1 MVSKKLH
8 VSFCLDTSLFKLMS
22 FVRVHVINAGNKFQ
36 PGQVTDSPTR
46 VPFSPVTAPQHRVNT
61 NTNTEESQATS
72 AVVKATINIKSPLSS
87 ASLLN
92 GSLTKT
98 IAVLD
103 GENATPPNLAA
114 SPQGAHTQQLN
125 VEPFLLSVPNVE
137 PCLTFPTNPQVV
149 HRPQEYSFEEKRLA
163 FMFHQ
168 HQSYV
173 SPVCR

>member
-1 MVSKKLH
+1 MY
-8 VSFCLDTSLFKLMS
+8 
-22 FVRVHVINAGNKFQ
+22 AGNKFQ

-61 NTNTEESQATS
+61 NTNTEESQASS
-72 AVVKATINIKSPLSS
+72 AVVKAANNIKSPLSS
-87 ASLLN
+87 AALLN
-92 GSLTKT
+92 KSSTKT
-98 IAVLD
+98 TAVLD
-103 GENATPPNLAA
+103 GENTTPPNLAA

-137 PCLTFPTNPQVV
+137 PCLTFPNPQVV
-149 HRPQEYSFEEKRLA
+149 HRPQEDSFEEKRLA
-163 FMFHQ
+163 FMFHH

>member
-1 MVSKKLH
+1 M
-8 VSFCLDTSLFKLMS
+8 
-22 FVRVHVINAGNKFQ
+22 
-36 PGQVTDSPTR
+36 
-46 VPFSPVTAPQHRVNT
+46 PFSPVTAPQHRVNT

-72 AVVKATINIKSPLSS
+72 AAVKTTNKIKSPLSN
-87 ASLLN
+87 AALLN
-92 GSLTKT
+92 R
-98 IAVLD
+98 
-103 GENATPPNLAA
+103 ENATPPNVVAA
-114 SPQGAHTQQLN
+114 PQGSHTQQLN

-163 FMFHQ
+163 FMFHH